1 MALLSMSRSVIYEQ
15 IRAAGSTS
23 CIRGDAATSR
33 QALERYVALLES
45 QALIE
50 RRIIPGLGR
59 RRLRGLTADDVDV
72 WLAHEAKTASSS
84 TLSKL
89 MSILRRS
96 IDRQM
101 ARDRV
106 KRKVILLC

>member
-1 MALLSMSRSVIYEQ
+1 MIYEQ
-15 IRAAGSTS
+15 IRAGRPDVAHQGRRCYVT
-23 CIRGDAATSR
+23 AA
-33 QALERYVALLES
+33 ALERYAALLES
-45 QALIE
+45 EALIE